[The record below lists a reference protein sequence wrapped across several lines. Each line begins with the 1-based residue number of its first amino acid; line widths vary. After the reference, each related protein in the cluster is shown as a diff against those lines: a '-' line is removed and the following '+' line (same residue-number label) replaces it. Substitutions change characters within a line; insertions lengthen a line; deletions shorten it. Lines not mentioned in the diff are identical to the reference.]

1 MCRMASRYRG
11 VRHGCPRFLRSYSVN
26 LITYNRSALLLIQRE
41 QCSIQATTDEGDEAT
56 QRAGG
61 PRGEGLRALGP
72 ALLSRFGKK
81 PNLHF
86 HGGRGR
92 TNKQEPRRPSM
103 LRSSAGAAL
112 ADPRFFE
119 RTVPLPSRVVNTTA
133 AEVCSPAAAMSAAQR
148 GAWSRVFAALRS
160 GGTVSATALGSS
172 YAIPRRAL
180 LVTPAIVLL
189 TWRPAARAQRGEAR
203 RGRARARRAGAV
215 TRPRGK
221 RAGWA
226 ATHGRGPTAR
236 RGAARRWRRGHIE
249 ARRQATHGHRLA
261 TIWRASSMCCGRV
274 WSRRGVF
281 VGPVR
286 CRHDAERRLRQL
298 IPVGGPTDRIGA
310 DSWSSV
316 DELGL
321 GEGLECGDFDV
332 RLLVEHEKPLA
343 RDRMR
348 PQAHHP
354 LAACA
359 QAVKEEQEE

>member
-1 MCRMASRYRG
+1 MCGTG
-11 VRHGCPRFLRSYSVN
+11 VHDSYSVN
-26 LITYNRSALLLIQRE
+26 QCLLITYRYNRSALLLIQRE

-160 GGTVSATALGSS
+160 GGTVSVVMLGGSMARGQGCTEDESAHVSCS
-172 YAIPRRAL
+172 YSGRLVAWLRRAYPRAKVFFENRAVGGMTTGVSL
-180 LVTPAIVLL
+180 LSLPSLAMPVSM
-189 TWRPAARAQRGEAR
+189 RP
-203 RGRARARRAGAV
+203 GRKRRAG
-215 TRPRGK
+215 G
-221 RAGWA
+221 
-226 ATHGRGPTAR
+226 
-236 RGAARRWRRGHIE
+236 GAA
-249 ARRQATHGHRLA
+249 
-261 TIWRASSMCCGRV
+261 S
-274 WSRRGVF
+274 
-281 VGPVR
+281 
-286 CRHDAERRLRQL
+286 
-298 IPVGGPTDRIGA
+298 
-310 DSWSSV
+310 
-316 DELGL
+316 
-321 GEGLECGDFDV
+321 
-332 RLLVEHEKPLA
+332 
-343 RDRMR
+343 
-348 PQAHHP
+348 
-354 LAACA
+354 
-359 QAVKEEQEE
+359 